1 MAFVSRLANSEI
13 AEHMRESPEASGLPH
28 NATLPSRRAHQDDF
42 PPSPATCGISQLFP
56 QAVSPLSPAETKVR
70 ATIHPIDGESIPNYA
85 LLIPHLFGGRAVE

>member
-28 NATLPSRRAHQDDF
+28 NATLSSRRAHQDDF

-70 ATIHPIDGESIPNYA
+70 ATIHPIDGESIPHYA
-85 LLIPHLFGGRAVE
+85 LLIPHLFGG